1 MRGTLAPLIC
11 LAVLSREAEMTR
23 KPTPE
28 EEQDLAAYL
37 SRLERH
43 LDSLQR
49 FPRSSY
55 TQAVIF
61 GASLVILFTG
71 FIGLVSVPVPLYL
84 IVPFAVMPGWTLV
97 RHELKW
103 RDEYQK
109 TKTQIKRIEGKQ
121 AG

>member
-1 MRGTLAPLIC
+1 MFNAARVARDVVV
-11 LAVLSREAEMTR
+11 ALS
-23 KPTPE
+23 PE
-28 EEQDLAAYL
+28 EKASRVQELETADYL
-37 SRLERH
+37 LRLERH

-55 TQAVIF
+55 TQAVIL
-61 GASLVILFTG
+61 GASLFILLGG
-71 FIGLVSVPVPLYL
+71 FAGLVSLPVPLYL
-84 IVPFAVMPGWTLV
+84 ILPFAVMPGWTLV

-103 RDEYQK
+103 RDECQK